1 MAYSPHRTKNIPT
14 RASIG
19 ILISIC
25 GTVIVG
31 QIGRIALSN
40 QGGGL
45 LISDIVLVVSLAYG
59 VIAMLLGIIPL
70 HGVFRALKGYA
81 YTTSPFFL
89 WVLAVL
95 AYREHMLGVHSFF
108 IALLYALR
116 LLAISLLFPLL
127 SCLVSARVAQ
137 KAFVWMYCTL
147 IAIGYA
153 QLVVFPSLVGN
164 INGWDPHIHRMVAT
178 WFDPNF
184 FGAFVAMGILPAL
197 YWSRRNIAVLALSMG
212 ALALTG
218 SRSSWIA
225 VMIAC
230 IVVVFVYLL
239 RGSLAP
245 HWKKGA
251 GIALLAGG
259 IVCMAVA
266 GIFFDRISHF
276 FVHDPTVAL
285 RSAAYTETWHRL
297 VESNMFFGVGY
308 NAYQFSA
315 KSAGLIQDFSI
326 HSRAGSDNSGIT
338 LLVTTGII
346 GTTLFFLPFI
356 AGVYWHGKQWLL
368 RKRGQSLLFFWSLVV
383 IMVHAQFENSLLY
396 PHLLMTFIIIAV
408 ATL

>member
-1 MAYSPHRTKNIPT
+1 MGQVWRIP
-14 RASIG
+14 
-19 ILISIC
+19 
-25 GTVIVG
+25 
-31 QIGRIALSN
+31 LSN

-45 LISDIVLVVSLAYG
+45 LISDIVLVASLAYG
-59 VIAMLLGIIPL
+59 VITILFGVIPL
-70 HGVFRALKGYA
+70 QGTLKALRVYA
-81 YTTSPFFL
+81 YTVLPFFL
-89 WVLAVL
+89 WVFAVL
-95 AYREHMLGVHSFF
+95 AYREHMLGVHSFL

-116 LLAISLLFPLL
+116 LLAISLLLPLL
-127 SCLVSARVAQ
+127 ACLVSPGVAQ
-137 KAFVWMYCTL
+137 KVFVWMYCVL
-147 IAIGYA
+147 IVLGYA

-164 INGWDPHIHRMVAT
+164 VNGWDPHIHRMVAT

-184 FGAFVAMGILPAL
+184 FGAFIAMGILPAL
-197 YWSRRNIAVLALSMG
+197 YWSRGNIVVLAVSMS

-218 SRSSWIA
+218 SRSSWLA
-225 VMIAC
+225 VIVAC
-230 IVVVFVYLL
+230 IVVAFVYLL

-245 HWKKGA
+245 HWRKGA
-251 GIALLAGG
+251 LIALLAGG
-259 IVCMAVA
+259 VACIAVS
-266 GIFFDRISHF
+266 GIFSDRISHF

-297 VESNMFFGVGY
+297 VEPNMLFGVGY

-383 IMVHAQFENSLLY
+383 IIVHAQFENSLLY
-396 PHLLMTFIIIAV
+396 PHLLMTFIVIVV